1 MTKYSAIGY
10 VPKPFYCYYRRSDT
24 LSTSM
29 VGEMVDIVQA
39 LRNFIDHSDV
49 AYRDEVIYCAAKQ
62 IYWNMTKSRELFQ
75 ADFINLLKEYQKDFL
90 LNPYIPQDKSVKK
103 ILDF

>member
-1 MTKYSAIGY
+1 MYPSLFIAIT
-10 VPKPFYCYYRRSDT
+10 VDRIPCPPQWI
-24 LSTSM
+24 
-29 VGEMVDIVQA
+29 GEMVDIVQA

-90 LNPYIPQDKSVKK
+90 LNPIFQQDKSVKK

>member
-1 MTKYSAIGY
+1 
-10 VPKPFYCYYRRSDT
+10 
-24 LSTSM
+24 M